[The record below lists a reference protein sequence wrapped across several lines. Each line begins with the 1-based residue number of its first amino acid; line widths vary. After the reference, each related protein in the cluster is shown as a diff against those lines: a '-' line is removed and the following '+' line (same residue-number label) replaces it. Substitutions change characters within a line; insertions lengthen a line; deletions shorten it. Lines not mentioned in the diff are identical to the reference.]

1 MSLSMQP
8 KCRWILPN
16 GNRCPHEGKYIGIFC
31 KKHCI
36 SEYIYNPD
44 GIDSEGCGN
53 VLTSQIYVDCIK
65 TIEAYSDRIFIGVFV
80 GRGKAKYEYHSSAIT
95 YVTMI
100 NHDTREKVIF
110 WKDSET
116 RGKKG
121 GFLINTLCTEP
132 CDDYCENLAVCKID
146 DEFFCTK
153 CFELTFK
160 GKIRSL
166 RETCVKKE
174 KEAKKCSKSQPS
186 DLSFSLDSLTI
197 DEE

>member
-1 MSLSMQP
+1 MEKLQSS

-16 GNRCPHEGKYIGIFC
+16 GNRCNHEGKYVGNFC
-31 KKHCI
+31 KRHCI
-36 SEYIYNPD
+36 GKYDYNPE

-53 VLTSQIYVDCIK
+53 VLTSQIYADSIK
-65 TIEAYSDRIFIGVFV
+65 TIESYSDRIFNGVFI
-80 GRGKAKYEYHSSAIT
+80 GRGKAKYEYHSSAVT
-95 YVTMI
+95 YVTMK
-100 NHDTREKVIF
+100 NHDTKEKVVF

-121 GFLINTLCTEP
+121 GFLINSLSTEP
-132 CDDYCENLAVCKID
+132 CEDYCENLAVCKID

-166 RETCVKKE
+166 RIELRSVTE
-174 KEAKKCSKSQPS
+174 S
-186 DLSFSLDSLTI
+186 DCLRQLNSLTI
-197 DEE
+197 GEE